1 MAKDEQGTATQRR
14 RDELV
19 VAAAEIFHRK
29 GYDATSMQEIAE
41 AVGMLKGSLYYYID
55 TKEDL
60 LFAVIEKAHRLGSDG
75 LALSAAEGGDALT
88 QLRRTVIIHMRNNLE
103 HLEEIGVFF
112 QDFRSLSPERR
123 GTIVA
128 ERDSYERFFRGL
140 IEQGQQ
146 EGTIDPKVDPKL
158 ATKALLGMIN
168 WVYQWYRPDGPRP
181 SEEIAEAF
189 AEIALAGIAAPPT
202 GSD

>member
-1 MAKDEQGTATQRR
+1 MTEDVQGTPTERR
-14 RDELV
+14 REEIV

-29 GYDATSMQEIAE
+29 GYDATSIQEIAE

-60 LFAVIEKAHRLGSDG
+60 LFAVIEKAHQLGSDG
-75 LALSAAEGGDALT
+75 LALSTAAGGDAIT
-88 QLRRTVIIHMRNNLE
+88 QLRRTVIAHMRNNLE

-158 ATKALLGMIN
+158 ATKALLGMMN
-168 WVYQWYRPDGPRP
+168 WVYQWYRPDGPQP
-181 SEEIAEAF
+181 SDEIARAF
-189 AEIALAGIAAPPT
+189 ADIALAGIAASP
-202 GSD
+202 SAAD